1 MTQDVEELMKEWEVK
16 DPITALELTL
26 QSMLFHHSS
35 EEARP
40 VINEYLLSN
49 PILLIM
55 KGRDYYYKNF

>member
-26 QSMLFHHSS
+26 QSMLFHHNT
-35 EEARP
+35 EETRP